1 MNKIKQL
8 REAANMSQRELAARL
23 RVSQV
28 AVVNWE
34 RGIANPSW
42 ERAPE
47 LARVLGCSIDDLFS
61 DAGGVLVSH
70 NPAPVIH
77 DTRVED

>member
-8 REAANMSQRELAARL
+8 RKAANMSQRELAARL
-23 RVSQV
+23 HVSQV

-47 LARVLGCSIDDLFS
+47 LAKVLGCSIDDLF
-61 DAGGVLVSH
+61 AEVGGVLVSR
-70 NPAPVIH
+70 NPAPAIH
-77 DTRVED
+77 DTPEEG